1 MTKEELAEIKS
12 WVAENMTLENGFD
25 YVEVKEVDDSG
36 RYTVNFLYDTLN
48 PKAVKTLLRL
58 TCKYTASKD
67 IKVYQL
73 LREFRLRVKEPTVE
87 DEKILTLFD
96 ALTDKFYSS
105 KDVTIEKKEYNRP
118 IIKCGSNTSIQ
129 VVELGP
135 SILLR
140 LTINGVSYFENI
152 ELHNW
157 IEEDIFLYTAAMI
170 VYNSLLDAIPR
181 APSEVEKRNLSSIL
195 TRAIEALKQS
205 C

>member
-12 WVAENMTLENGFD
+12 WVAENMIHENGFD

-58 TCKYTASKD
+58 ACKYTASKD

-73 LREFRLRVKEPTVE
+73 LREFKLRVKEPTAE

-96 ALTDKFYSS
+96 ALIDKFYSS
-105 KDVTIEKKEYNRP
+105 KDITIEKKEYHRP

-157 IEEDIFLYTAAMI
+157 IEEDAFLYTAAMI

-195 TRAIEALKQS
+195 TKAIEALTQS
-205 C
+205 F

>member
-12 WVAENMTLENGFD
+12 WVAENMTMENGFD

-58 TCKYTASKD
+58 ACKYAASKD

-73 LREFRLRVKEPTVE
+73 LREFKLRVKEPTVE

-105 KDVTIEKKEYNRP
+105 KDITIEKEKYNRP
-118 IIKCGSNTSIQ
+118 IIKCGSDTSMQI
-129 VVELGP
+129 VELGP

-157 IEEDIFLYTAAMI
+157 IEEDIFLYTSAMI

-195 TRAIEALKQS
+195 TRAIEALKS
-205 C
+205 

>member
-36 RYTVNFLYDTLN
+36 RYTVNFNYDTLN

-58 TCKYTASKD
+58 ACKYTASKD

-73 LREFRLRVKEPTVE
+73 LREFKLMVKEPTVE

-96 ALTDKFYSS
+96 ALIDKFYSS
-105 KDVTIEKKEYNRP
+105 KDVVIEKEKYNRP
-118 IIKCGSNTSIQ
+118 IIKCDSNTSIQ

-157 IEEDIFLYTAAMI
+157 IEEDAFLYTAAMI

-195 TRAIEALKQS
+195 TKAIEALKQS
-205 C
+205 F

>member
-1 MTKEELAEIKS
+1 MTKEELTEIKS

-25 YVEVKEVDDSG
+25 YAEVKEVDDSD
-36 RYTVNFLYDTLN
+36 RYTVNFNYDTLN
-48 PKAVKTLLRL
+48 PKAVNTLLRL
-58 TCKYTASKD
+58 ACKYTASKD

-73 LREFRLRVKEPTVE
+73 LREFRLRVKEPTAE

-96 ALTDKFYSS
+96 ALIDKFYSS
-105 KDVTIEKKEYNRP
+105 KDVVIEKEKYNRP
-118 IIKCGSNTSIQ
+118 IIKCDSNTSIQ
-129 VVELGP
+129 IVGLGP

-181 APSEVEKRNLSSIL
+181 APSEGEKRNLSIIL
-195 TRAIEALKQS
+195 TKAIEALKQS
-205 C
+205 F

>member
-12 WVAENMTLENGFD
+12 WVAENMIPENGFD

-58 TCKYTASKD
+58 ACKYTASKD
-67 IKVYQL
+67 INVYQL
-73 LREFRLRVKEPTVE
+73 LREFKLRVKEPTVE

-96 ALTDKFYSS
+96 ALIDKFYSS
-105 KDVTIEKKEYNRP
+105 KDITIEKKEYHRP
-118 IIKCGSNTSIQ
+118 IIKCGSSTSIQ

-135 SILLR
+135 SIILR
-140 LTINGVSYFENI
+140 LIINGVSYFENI

-157 IEEDIFLYTAAMI
+157 IEEDAFLYTAAMI

-181 APSEVEKRNLSSIL
+181 APSEAEKRNLSSIL
-195 TRAIEALKQS
+195 TRAIEALTQS
-205 C
+205 R

>member
-12 WVAENMTLENGFD
+12 WVAENMTMENGFN
-25 YVEVKEVDDSG
+25 YAEVKEVEDSG

-58 TCKYTASKD
+58 ACKYTASKD

-96 ALTDKFYSS
+96 ALIDKFYSS
-105 KDVTIEKKEYNRP
+105 KDVAIEKKEHHRL

-135 SILLR
+135 SIILR

-157 IEEDIFLYTAAMI
+157 IEEDAFLYTAVMI

-195 TRAIEALKQS
+195 TKAIEALTQS
-205 C
+205 F

>member
-12 WVAENMTLENGFD
+12 WVAENITQENGFN
-25 YVEVKEVDDSG
+25 YAEVKEVDDSG
-36 RYTVNFLYDTLN
+36 RYTVNFHYDTLN

-58 TCKYTASKD
+58 ACKYAASKD

-73 LREFRLRVKEPTVE
+73 LREFKLRVKEPTVE
-87 DEKILTLFD
+87 DEKVLTLFD
-96 ALTDKFYSS
+96 ALIDKFYSS
-105 KDVTIEKKEYNRP
+105 KDITIEKKEYHRP
-118 IIKCGSNTSIQ
+118 IIKCGSNTSMQ

-135 SILLR
+135 SIILR
-140 LTINGVSYFENI
+140 LIINGVSYFENI
-152 ELHNW
+152 ELSNW

-195 TRAIEALKQS
+195 TRAIEALTQS
-205 C
+205 F

>member
-12 WVAENMTLENGFD
+12 WVAENMTMENGFD

-48 PKAVKTLLRL
+48 PKAIKTLLRL
-58 TCKYTASKD
+58 ACKYVASRD
-67 IKVYQL
+67 IKVYQI
-73 LREFRLRVKEPTVE
+73 LRELRLRVIEPTAE
-87 DEKILTLFD
+87 DEKILTLFE
-96 ALTDKFYSS
+96 ALTYKFYSS
-105 KDVTIEKKEYNRP
+105 KDITIEKKEYHRP

-129 VVELGP
+129 VVELGS
-135 SILLR
+135 SIILR

-157 IEEDIFLYTAAMI
+157 IEEDTFLYTAAMI

>member
-12 WVAENMTLENGFD
+12 WVAANMTLENGFD

-58 TCKYTASKD
+58 ACKYTASKD
-67 IKVYQL
+67 IEVYRL
-73 LREFRLRVKEPTVE
+73 LREFKLRVKEPTIE

-96 ALTDKFYSS
+96 ALIDKFYSS
-105 KDVTIEKKEYNRP
+105 KDVTIEKKEFHRP
-118 IIKCGSNTSIQ
+118 IIKCDSNTSIQ

-135 SILLR
+135 SIILR
-140 LTINGVSYFENI
+140 LIINGVSYFENI

-157 IEEDIFLYTAAMI
+157 IEEDAFLYTAAMI

-195 TRAIEALKQS
+195 TKAIEALTQS
-205 C
+205 F

>member
-12 WVAENMTLENGFD
+12 WVAGNMTLENGFD

-58 TCKYTASKD
+58 ACKYTASKD

-73 LREFRLRVKEPTVE
+73 LREFKLRVKEPTVE

-96 ALTDKFYSS
+96 ALIDKFYSS
-105 KDVTIEKKEYNRP
+105 KDVAIEKKEYNRP
-118 IIKCGSNTSIQ
+118 IIKCDSNTSMQI
-129 VVELGP
+129 VELGP

-157 IEEDIFLYTAAMI
+157 IEEDVFLYTAAMI

-195 TRAIEALKQS
+195 TRAIEALTQS
-205 C
+205 F

>member
-12 WVAENMTLENGFD
+12 WVAENMIPENGFD

-58 TCKYTASKD
+58 ACKYTASKD

-73 LREFRLRVKEPTVE
+73 LREFKLRVKEPTVE

-96 ALTDKFYSS
+96 ALIDKFYSS
-105 KDVTIEKKEYNRP
+105 KDITIEKKEYHRP
-118 IIKCGSNTSIQ
+118 IIKCDSNTSIQ
-129 VVELGP
+129 IVELGP
-135 SILLR
+135 SIILR

-157 IEEDIFLYTAAMI
+157 IEEDVFLYTAAMI

-195 TRAIEALKQS
+195 TRAIEALTQS
-205 C
+205 F

>member
-12 WVAENMTLENGFD
+12 WVAGNMTLENGFN
-25 YVEVKEVDDSG
+25 YAEVKEAEDSG

-58 TCKYTASKD
+58 ACKYTASKD

-73 LREFRLRVKEPTVE
+73 LREFKLRVKEPTVE

-96 ALTDKFYSS
+96 ALIDKFYSS
-105 KDVTIEKKEYNRP
+105 KDVAIEKKEYHRP
-118 IIKCGSNTSIQ
+118 IIKCDSNTSMQI
-129 VVELGP
+129 VELGP
-135 SILLR
+135 SIILR

-157 IEEDIFLYTAAMI
+157 IEEDAFLYTAAMI

-195 TRAIEALKQS
+195 TKAIEALKS
-205 C
+205 

>member
-12 WVAENMTLENGFD
+12 WVAENMTLKNGFD

-58 TCKYTASKD
+58 ACNYTASKD

-73 LREFRLRVKEPTVE
+73 LREFKLRVKEPTVE

-96 ALTDKFYSS
+96 ALIDKFYSS
-105 KDVTIEKKEYNRP
+105 KDVAIEKKEHHRP

-135 SILLR
+135 SIILR
-140 LTINGVSYFENI
+140 LTINGVPYFENI

-157 IEEDIFLYTAAMI
+157 IEEDAFLYTAAMI

-181 APSEVEKRNLSSIL
+181 VPCEKEKRNLSSIL
-195 TRAIEALKQS
+195 TRAIEALTQS
-205 C
+205 F

>member
-25 YVEVKEVDDSG
+25 YVEVKEAEDSG

-58 TCKYTASKD
+58 ACKYTASKD

-73 LREFRLRVKEPTVE
+73 LREFRLRVKEPPAE

-96 ALTDKFYSS
+96 ALIDKFYSS
-105 KDVTIEKKEYNRP
+105 KDITIEKEKYNRP
-118 IIKCGSNTSIQ
+118 IIKCDSNTSMQI
-129 VVELGP
+129 VELGP
-135 SILLR
+135 SIILR
-140 LTINGVSYFENI
+140 LTINGVPYFENI

-157 IEEDIFLYTAAMI
+157 IEEDAFLYTAATI

-181 APSEVEKRNLSSIL
+181 APSEGEKRNLSSIL

-205 C
+205 F

>member
-12 WVAENMTLENGFD
+12 WVAENMTLKNGFD

-58 TCKYTASKD
+58 ACKYAASKD
-67 IKVYQL
+67 IKVYRL
-73 LREFRLRVKEPTVE
+73 LREFKLRVKEPTAE

-96 ALTDKFYSS
+96 ALIDKFYSS
-105 KDVTIEKKEYNRP
+105 KDVAIEKKEHHRP

-157 IEEDIFLYTAAMI
+157 IEEDAFLYTAAMI

>member
-12 WVAENMTLENGFD
+12 WVAENMTLKNGFD

-58 TCKYTASKD
+58 ACKYAASKD

-73 LREFRLRVKEPTVE
+73 LREFKLRVKEPTVE

-96 ALTDKFYSS
+96 ALIDKFYSS
-105 KDVTIEKKEYNRP
+105 KDITIEKEKYNRP
-118 IIKCGSNTSIQ
+118 IIKCDSNTSMQI
-129 VVELGP
+129 VELGP
-135 SILLR
+135 SIILR

-152 ELHNW
+152 ELRNW

-181 APSEVEKRNLSSIL
+181 APSEGEKRNLSSIL
-195 TRAIEALKQS
+195 TRAIEALTQS
-205 C
+205 R

>member
-12 WVAENMTLENGFD
+12 WVAENMTLENGFN

-58 TCKYTASKD
+58 ACKYTASKD

-73 LREFRLRVKEPTVE
+73 LREFRLRVKEPTAE

-96 ALTDKFYSS
+96 ALIDKFYSS
-105 KDVTIEKKEYNRP
+105 KDVVIEKKEHHRP
-118 IIKCGSNTSIQ
+118 IIKCDSNTSMQI
-129 VVELGP
+129 VELGP
-135 SILLR
+135 SIILR

-157 IEEDIFLYTAAMI
+157 IEEDAFLYTAAMI

-195 TRAIEALKQS
+195 TRAIEALTQS
-205 C
+205 F

>member
-12 WVAENMTLENGFD
+12 WVAENIIPENGFD

-58 TCKYTASKD
+58 ACKYTASKD

-73 LREFRLRVKEPTVE
+73 LREFKLRVKEPTVE

-96 ALTDKFYSS
+96 ALIDKFYSS
-105 KDVTIEKKEYNRP
+105 KDVAIEKKEYHRP
-118 IIKCGSNTSIQ
+118 IIKCDSNTSMQI
-129 VVELGP
+129 VELGP

-157 IEEDIFLYTAAMI
+157 IEEDAFLYTAAMI

-181 APSEVEKRNLSSIL
+181 APSEGEKRNLSSIL
-195 TRAIEALKQS
+195 TRAIEALIQS

>member
-58 TCKYTASKD
+58 ACKYAASKD

-73 LREFRLRVKEPTVE
+73 LREFKLRVKEPTVE

-96 ALTDKFYSS
+96 ALIDKFYSS
-105 KDVTIEKKEYNRP
+105 KDITIEKKEYHRP
-118 IIKCGSNTSIQ
+118 IIKCDSNTSMQI
-129 VVELGP
+129 VELGP

-157 IEEDIFLYTAAMI
+157 IEEDAFLYTAAMI

-181 APSEVEKRNLSSIL
+181 APSEGEKRNLSSIL
-195 TRAIEALKQS
+195 TKAIEALTQS
-205 C
+205 F

>member
-12 WVAENMTLENGFD
+12 WVAGNMTLENGFN
-25 YVEVKEVDDSG
+25 YAEVKEAEDSG

-58 TCKYTASKD
+58 ACKYTASKD

-73 LREFRLRVKEPTVE
+73 LREFKLRVKEPTVE
-87 DEKILTLFD
+87 DEKILTLFY
-96 ALTDKFYSS
+96 ALIDKFYSS
-105 KDVTIEKKEYNRP
+105 KDVAIEKKEYHRP
-118 IIKCGSNTSIQ
+118 IIKCDSNTSMQI
-129 VVELGP
+129 VELGP
-135 SILLR
+135 SIILR
-140 LTINGVSYFENI
+140 LIINGVSYFENI

-157 IEEDIFLYTAAMI
+157 IEEDAFLYTAAMI

-195 TRAIEALKQS
+195 TRAIEALTQS

>member
-12 WVAENMTLENGFD
+12 WVAENITLENGFD

-58 TCKYTASKD
+58 ACKYTASKD

-73 LREFRLRVKEPTVE
+73 LREFKLRVKEPTVE

-96 ALTDKFYSS
+96 ALIDKFYSS
-105 KDVTIEKKEYNRP
+105 KDVVIEKKEYHRP

-135 SILLR
+135 SIILR
-140 LTINGVSYFENI
+140 LIINGVSYFENI

-195 TRAIEALKQS
+195 TRAIEALTQS
-205 C
+205 F

>member
-12 WVAENMTLENGFD
+12 WVAANITQENGFD
-25 YVEVKEVDDSG
+25 YVEVKEAEDSG

-58 TCKYTASKD
+58 ACKYTASKD

-73 LREFRLRVKEPTVE
+73 LREFKLRVKEPTVE

-96 ALTDKFYSS
+96 ALIDKFYSS
-105 KDVTIEKKEYNRP
+105 KDITIEKKEYHRP

-135 SILLR
+135 SIILR

-157 IEEDIFLYTAAMI
+157 IEEDAFLYTAAMI

-195 TRAIEALKQS
+195 TRAIEALTQS
-205 C
+205 F

>member
-12 WVAENMTLENGFD
+12 WVAENLTLENGFD
-25 YVEVKEVDDSG
+25 YVEVKEVDDSD

-58 TCKYTASKD
+58 ASKYAASKD
-67 IKVYQL
+67 IEVYQL

-96 ALTDKFYSS
+96 ALIDKFYSS
-105 KDVTIEKKEYNRP
+105 KDVTIEKKEYHRP

-135 SILLR
+135 SIILR
-140 LTINGVSYFENI
+140 LIINGVSYFENI

-157 IEEDIFLYTAAMI
+157 IEEDAFLYTAAMI

-195 TRAIEALKQS
+195 TRAIEALTQS
-205 C
+205 F

>member
-12 WVAENMTLENGFD
+12 WVAENTTLENGFD

-58 TCKYTASKD
+58 ACKYAASKD

-73 LREFRLRVKEPTVE
+73 LREFKLRVKEPTVE

-96 ALTDKFYSS
+96 ALIDKFYSS
-105 KDVTIEKKEYNRP
+105 KDVVIEKKEHHRP

-135 SILLR
+135 SIILR
-140 LTINGVSYFENI
+140 LIINGVSYFENI

-157 IEEDIFLYTAAMI
+157 IEEDAFLYTAAMI

-195 TRAIEALKQS
+195 TKAIEALKQS
-205 C
+205 F

>member
-12 WVAENMTLENGFD
+12 WVAKNMTLENGFD

-58 TCKYTASKD
+58 ACKYTASKD

-73 LREFRLRVKEPTVE
+73 LREFKLRVKEPTAE

-96 ALTDKFYSS
+96 ALIDKFYSS
-105 KDVTIEKKEYNRP
+105 KDITIEKEKYNRP
-118 IIKCGSNTSIQ
+118 IIKCDSNTSIQ
-129 VVELGP
+129 IVELGP
-135 SILLR
+135 SIILR

-157 IEEDIFLYTAAMI
+157 IEEDAFLYTAAMI

-195 TRAIEALKQS
+195 TRAIEALTRS

>member
-12 WVAENMTLENGFD
+12 WVVENMTLENGFD

-58 TCKYTASKD
+58 ACKYTASKD

-73 LREFRLRVKEPTVE
+73 LREFRLRVKEPTAE

-96 ALTDKFYSS
+96 ALIDKFYSS
-105 KDVTIEKKEYNRP
+105 KDVAIEKKEHHRP
-118 IIKCGSNTSIQ
+118 IIKCDSNTSMQI
-129 VVELGP
+129 VELGP
-135 SILLR
+135 SIILR
-140 LTINGVSYFENI
+140 LIINGVSYFENI

-157 IEEDIFLYTAAMI
+157 IEEDAFLYTAAMI

-195 TRAIEALKQS
+195 TRAIEALTQS
-205 C
+205 F

>member
-25 YVEVKEVDDSG
+25 YVEVKEADDSG

-48 PKAVKTLLRL
+48 PKTVKTLLRL
-58 TCKYTASKD
+58 ACKYTASKD

-96 ALTDKFYSS
+96 ALIDKFYSS
-105 KDVTIEKKEYNRP
+105 KDIAIEKKEHHRP

-135 SILLR
+135 SIILR
-140 LTINGVSYFENI
+140 LIINGVSYFENI

-157 IEEDIFLYTAAMI
+157 IEEDAFLYTAAMI

-181 APSEVEKRNLSSIL
+181 APSEGEKHNLSSIL
-195 TRAIEALKQS
+195 TKAIEALTQS
-205 C
+205 F

>member
-48 PKAVKTLLRL
+48 PKTVKTLLRL
-58 TCKYTASKD
+58 ACKYTASKD

-87 DEKILTLFD
+87 DEKVLTLFD
-96 ALTDKFYSS
+96 ALIDKFYSS
-105 KDVTIEKKEYNRP
+105 KDVAIEKKEYHRP

-135 SILLR
+135 SIILR
-140 LTINGVSYFENI
+140 LTINGVPYFENI

-157 IEEDIFLYTAAMI
+157 IEEDIFLYTSAMI

-181 APSEVEKRNLSSIL
+181 APSEGEKRNLSSIL
-195 TRAIEALKQS
+195 TKAIEALTQGF
-205 C
+205 

>member
-58 TCKYTASKD
+58 ACKYVASKD
-67 IKVYQL
+67 IEVYQL

-96 ALTDKFYSS
+96 ALIDKFYSS
-105 KDVTIEKKEYNRP
+105 KDITIEKKEYHRP
-118 IIKCGSNTSIQ
+118 IIKCDSNTSMQI
-129 VVELGP
+129 VELGP
-135 SILLR
+135 SIILR

-157 IEEDIFLYTAAMI
+157 IEEDAFLYTAAMI
-170 VYNSLLDAIPR
+170 VYNSLLDAIPKTPNER
-181 APSEVEKRNLSSIL
+181 EKRNLSSIL
-195 TRAIEALKQS
+195 TKAIEALKQS
-205 C
+205 F

>member
-58 TCKYTASKD
+58 ACKYTASKD

-73 LREFRLRVKEPTVE
+73 LREFKLRVKEPTVE

-96 ALTDKFYSS
+96 ALIDKFYSS
-105 KDVTIEKKEYNRP
+105 KDVAIEKKEHHRP
-118 IIKCGSNTSIQ
+118 TIKCDSNTSMQI
-129 VVELGP
+129 VELGP
-135 SILLR
+135 SIILR

-157 IEEDIFLYTAAMI
+157 IEEDAFLYTAAMI

-195 TRAIEALKQS
+195 TRAIEALNLS

>member
-1 MTKEELAEIKS
+1 MTKEELAKIKS

-58 TCKYTASKD
+58 ACKYTASKD

-73 LREFRLRVKEPTVE
+73 LREFKLRVKEPTVE

-96 ALTDKFYSS
+96 ALIDKFYSS
-105 KDVTIEKKEYNRP
+105 KDVAIEKKEHHRP

-135 SILLR
+135 SIILR

-157 IEEDIFLYTAAMI
+157 IEEDAFLYTAAMI

-181 APSEVEKRNLSSIL
+181 APSEGEKRNLSSIL
-195 TRAIEALKQS
+195 TKAIEALTQS
-205 C
+205 F

>member
-36 RYTVNFLYDTLN
+36 HYTVNFLYDTLN

-58 TCKYTASKD
+58 ACKYTASKD

-73 LREFRLRVKEPTVE
+73 LREFKLRVKEPTVE

-96 ALTDKFYSS
+96 ALIDKFYSS
-105 KDVTIEKKEYNRP
+105 KDVVIEKEKYNRP
-118 IIKCGSNTSIQ
+118 IIKCDSNTSMQI
-129 VVELGP
+129 VELGS
-135 SILLR
+135 SIILR

-181 APSEVEKRNLSSIL
+181 APSEGEKRNLSSIL
-195 TRAIEALKQS
+195 TRAIEALTQS
-205 C
+205 F

>member
-58 TCKYTASKD
+58 ACKYTASKD

-73 LREFRLRVKEPTVE
+73 LREFKLRVKEPTAE

-96 ALTDKFYSS
+96 ALIDKFYSS
-105 KDVTIEKKEYNRP
+105 KDVVIEKEKYNRP
-118 IIKCGSNTSIQ
+118 IIKCDSNTSIQ

-157 IEEDIFLYTAAMI
+157 IEEDAFLYTAAMI

-181 APSEVEKRNLSSIL
+181 APSEGEKRNLSSIL
-195 TRAIEALKQS
+195 IRAIEALKQS

>member
-1 MTKEELAEIKS
+1 MTKEELTEIKS

-36 RYTVNFLYDTLN
+36 RYIVNFLYDTLN
-48 PKAVKTLLRL
+48 PNAVKTLLRL
-58 TCKYTASKD
+58 ACKYTASKD

-73 LREFRLRVKEPTVE
+73 LREFKLRVKEPTVE

-96 ALTDKFYSS
+96 ALIDKFYSS
-105 KDVTIEKKEYNRP
+105 KDITIEKKEHNRP
-118 IIKCGSNTSIQ
+118 IIKCDSNTSMQI
-129 VVELGP
+129 VELGP
-135 SILLR
+135 SIILR
-140 LTINGVSYFENI
+140 LTINGVSYFDNI

>member
-12 WVAENMTLENGFD
+12 WVAENMTQENGFD
-25 YVEVKEVDDSG
+25 YVEVKEVDDSD
-36 RYTVNFLYDTLN
+36 RYAVNFYYDTLN

-58 TCKYTASKD
+58 ACKYAASKD

-96 ALTDKFYSS
+96 ALIDKFYSS
-105 KDVTIEKKEYNRP
+105 KDVAIEKKEFHRP

-129 VVELGP
+129 IVELGP
-135 SILLR
+135 SIILR

-157 IEEDIFLYTAAMI
+157 IEEDAFLYTAAMI

-181 APSEVEKRNLSSIL
+181 APSEGEKRNLSSIL
-195 TRAIEALKQS
+195 TKAIEALTQKS
-205 C
+205 